1 MDKKEALQ
9 YVEEKYPAQFKVRC
23 SNCQRDVAVRKDV
36 FVKRLEKV
44 YESKD
49 ANDNPGN
56 LKLLLTQY
64 FCKKCQKK
72 ENKNM
77 IGGKSDVKVG
87 SVKVI
92 TDIEE

>member
-1 MDKKEALQ
+1 MNKIEALQ

-23 SNCQRDVAVRKDV
+23 SHCQRDVAVRKDI
-36 FVKRLEKV
+36 FAKRVEKV

-49 ANDNPGN
+49 VNDNPGN
-56 LKLLLTQY
+56 LKMLLTGY

-72 ENKNM
+72 ENKNL
-77 IGGKSDVKVG
+77 IGGKSDVKFG